1 MLAMKSG
8 AIRYPAPIIPAEVA
22 MVNQNA
28 EVRQKA
34 LAVL

>member
-1 MLAMKSG
+1 M
-8 AIRYPAPIIPAEVA
+8 RYPAPIIPAEVA
-22 MVNQNA
+22 KVNQNA

>member
-1 MLAMKSG
+1 MKSG